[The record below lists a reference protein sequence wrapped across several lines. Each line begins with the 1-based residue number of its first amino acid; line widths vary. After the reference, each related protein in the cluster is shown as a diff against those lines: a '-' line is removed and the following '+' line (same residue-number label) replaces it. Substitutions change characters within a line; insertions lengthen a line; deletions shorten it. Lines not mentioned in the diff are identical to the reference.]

1 MKILIIN
8 HEFPPVGAGAA
19 SACETL
25 AKYLVLSGHKI
36 EVVTSRIGFSSSLE
50 YRDKYAIRRV
60 LGIRLSLYSGNIL
73 EVILFVINGFIYF
86 LKKREWDKI
95 DVVYVFFTLPAGMLG
110 LFIKKL
116 YKKPYYVFL
125 RGIDVP
131 GFYGGKFSSLNRI
144 LRPIIK
150 YIWTNADKIV
160 ANSAS
165 LKDLAA
171 KTLQNHAIHVMPNM
185 IDTDLFC
192 PSQTIKV
199 DGVVKIIS
207 VGRLNKQKGLNI
219 LLESFAILVQ
229 GNTSIDFSLDIVGN
243 GAEKS
248 NLIKQSVMLNITK
261 RINFRGWIKRINL
274 VKSYQESDIFVSSSL
289 DEGMPNSMLEAM
301 ACGLPI
307 VASDIPAHREIIKS
321 GENGLLISSQN
332 PKELAGAIEILVKN
346 KSLRQELGKNNVKKI
361 KKYSLE
367 SKTVVL

>member
-1 MKILIIN
+1 
-8 HEFPPVGAGAA
+8 
-19 SACETL
+19 
-25 AKYLVLSGHKI
+25 
-36 EVVTSRIGFSSSLE
+36 
-50 YRDKYAIRRV
+50 
-60 LGIRLSLYSGNIL
+60 
-73 EVILFVINGFIYF
+73 
-86 LKKREWDKI
+86 
-95 DVVYVFFTLPAGMLG
+95 
-110 LFIKKL
+110 
-116 YKKPYYVFL
+116 
-125 RGIDVP
+125 
-131 GFYGGKFSSLNRI
+131 
-144 LRPIIK
+144 
-150 YIWTNADKIV
+150 V
-160 ANSAS
+160 ANSVS
-165 LKDLAA
+165 LKDLAG